1 MARKRK
7 FTPSDT
13 TPETPM
19 DELLTEPVE
28 QELEVALTSET
39 PSTPPSEEA
48 EANSEVALK
57 EEPAKAEPAEVD
69 PKSPVNLEL
78 RVGSNESKTPK
89 ELTKE
94 TIEVSVKKK
103 LAKKTDEDRSDPFVP
118 QAQLDNEVV
127 QVAREKGFPLSRG
140 TEIGARLLARAR
152 RPNG

>member
-7 FTPSDT
+7 FTPSEITPATPMEETFNELSQIADVPSEK
-13 TPETPM
+13 TPET
-19 DELLTEPVE
+19 DIDLSGETIASE
-28 QELEVALTSET
+28 EVAKV
-39 PSTPPSEEA
+39 EA
-48 EANSEVALK
+48 VDV
-57 EEPAKAEPAEVD
+57 VD
-69 PKSPVNLEL
+69 PKQPVNLEL
-78 RVGSNESKTPK
+78 RVGSNESNTPK

-94 TIEVSVKKK
+94 SIEVSVRKK
-103 LAKKTDEDRSDPFVP
+103 LAKKTDDEKSDPFVP

>member
-1 MARKRK
+1 MTMARKRK

-28 QELEVALTSET
+28 QEIAPTNETPQLEVT
-39 PSTPPSEEA
+39 PT
-48 EANSEVALK
+48 

-94 TIEVSVKKK
+94 IIEVSVKKK

-140 TEIGARLLARAR
+140 TEIGARLLARSR
-152 RPNG
+152 RPKI

>member
-1 MARKRK
+1 M
-7 FTPSDT
+7 
-13 TPETPM
+13 
-19 DELLTEPVE
+19 
-28 QELEVALTSET
+28 
-39 PSTPPSEEA
+39 
-48 EANSEVALK
+48 
-57 EEPAKAEPAEVD
+57 
-69 PKSPVNLEL
+69 
-78 RVGSNESKTPK
+78 GSNESKTPK